1 MLYTVASDSIFKFD
15 DKKHEEN
22 RMAVAKVAI
31 RDLLFTEQTTL
42 FKRNFLDFLAEEAE
56 KYEKEFEGL

>member
-1 MLYTVASDSIFKFD
+1 
-15 DKKHEEN
+15 
-22 RMAVAKVAI
+22 MAVAKVAI